1 MGNSKD
7 VLFFVEH
14 VVRELFANVLIAE
27 LLNRISIK
35 VSLCTTKYRPFLSA
49 IKNNPKIVIVP
60 WYTSGKESERVF
72 REIKH
77 TLNPILINSHEEQIS
92 IGLTENFIYGE
103 SNSVIDYHFCWGK
116 NYALELIQR
125 GICDSTQIFIT
136 GSPRIDLLKLKYF
149 KVSSKTLLSKK
160 FSLDEE
166 KPWILFC
173 SNFSPANFGY
183 SEILDLKRKKIDGE
197 SLVNIFKKARLEW
210 EKWISDLAAAFP
222 EAELIIRPHPGE
234 NQMYYDI
241 LCNKLNCNNIKI
253 IRQGPIHEWMDATDV
268 ILTWTSTSM
277 IESWVMGKPTF
288 SMNLCKLPTEFLG
301 EYFKGIHWGYSI
313 NELLELIKLVLEGKY
328 KVPDKIQIVR
338 KKFLNEYYHNADG
351 LSIFRIIA
359 ILNYIIKYKVNSKNV
374 KPFIFSTEFQ
384 KEIARSILLK
394 LNNILKT
401 NLKNQSKIK
410 YLWEHSENYF
420 NNASINIIK
429 DKLDEYLISA
439 STMIECTVKGKYK
452 FEQRD
457 YGIEV
462 ELDKD
467 LINKYFANN
476 TI

>member
-1 MGNSKD
+1 MSNHID
-7 VLFFVEH
+7 VLFFIEH
-14 VVRELFANVLIAE
+14 VVRELFADVLIAE
-27 LLNRISIK
+27 LLNRISINA
-35 VSLCTTKYRPFLSA
+35 SLRTTKYRPFLSA

-60 WYTSGKESERVF
+60 WYTSGKGSERVF

-103 SNSVIDYHFCWGK
+103 SNSAIDYHFCWGK
-116 NYALELIQR
+116 KYALELIQR

-149 KVSSKTLLSKK
+149 KVSSKSLLSKK
-160 FSLDEE
+160 FSLNEE

-183 SEILDLKRKKIDGE
+183 SEILDLKKKKINGE

-210 EKWISDLAAAFP
+210 EKWISNLAVAFP
-222 EAELIIRPHPGE
+222 EVELIIRPHPGE

-253 IRQGPIHEWMDATDV
+253 IRQGPIHEWMDASDV

-288 SMNLCKLPTEFLG
+288 SMNLCELPTEFKG
-301 EYFKGIHWGYSI
+301 EYFKGIHWGHSI
-313 NELLELIKLVLEGKY
+313 NELLELIELVLEGKY
-328 KVPDKIQIVR
+328 KVPNKIQIVR
-338 KKFLNEYYHNADG
+338 KKFLNEYYHNADV
-351 LSIFRIIA
+351 LSIFRIVA
-359 ILNYIIKYKVNSKNV
+359 ILNHLLKNKKNDKVL
-374 KPFIFSTEFQ
+374 KPLILSTEYQ
-384 KEIARSILLK
+384 KELARSILLR
-394 LNNILKT
+394 LNKILKV
-401 NLKNQSKIK
+401 NLKNQSKVK
-410 YLWEHSENYF
+410 QLWEQSEDYF
-420 NNASINIIK
+420 DDTSIDIISN
-429 DKLDEYLISA
+429 EMVRYLTST
-439 STMIECTVKGKYK
+439 STMIECIINGEYK

-462 ELDKD
+462 EFNKD